1 MEWGI
6 SCSENNKNKGE
17 NPKGI
22 VKKMDVGEVHVLSKM
37 GWGWGGEWVG
47 FVTVCAWSN
56 EKSSNSTRWP
66 IKNVQS
72 SLRSAGIFS
81 RGWQP

>member
-1 MEWGI
+1 MFCMEWSI

-37 GWGWGGEWVG
+37 GWGGEWVG
-47 FVTVCAWSN
+47 FVPG
-56 EKSSNSTRWP
+56 RM
-66 IKNVQS
+66 
-72 SLRSAGIFS
+72 RSQAT
-81 RGWQP
+81 